1 MTYDS
6 PITCSTGKTS
16 NITIEDDIVNS
27 YITSCENHYVL
38 VKDSDN
44 NNYCGMYTKNT
55 FQAHL
60 TNKTNK
66 IQVLTTTPLSVAKQQ
81 TQKDHTN
88 MYDAS
93 NEIIIST
100 AVY

>member
-6 PITCSTGKTS
+6 PITCSAGMIS
-16 NITIEDDIVNS
+16 NITIEDNTVDSNI
-27 YITSCENHYVL
+27 ISCEDHYVL
-38 VKDSDN
+38 VKDSDD
-44 NNYCGMYTKNT
+44 NNYCGMYTKNP